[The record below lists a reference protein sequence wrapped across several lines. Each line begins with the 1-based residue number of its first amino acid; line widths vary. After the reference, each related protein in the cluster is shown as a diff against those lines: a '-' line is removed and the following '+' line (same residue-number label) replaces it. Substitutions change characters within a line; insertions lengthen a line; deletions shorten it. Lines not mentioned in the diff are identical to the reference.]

1 MPNDDLD
8 ASAPIVA
15 NRADL
20 FLRFDDRELYLG
32 EFEVHKLSRRGT
44 SQLPGRLILKIRE
57 DLSPQPSGRAGRE
70 YAFLFKL
77 VSELTDEEEREHTSM
92 LATGEIGH

>member
-8 ASAPIVA
+8 ASAPIVG

-20 FLRFDDRELYLG
+20 FLQFDDCELYLG
-32 EFEVHKLSRRGT
+32 KFKVLKLNRCGT
-44 SQLPGRLILKIRE
+44 SQLPGRLILKVRE

-77 VSELTDEEEREHTSM
+77 VTELPNEQEREHASM
-92 LATGEIGH
+92 LGTGEIGH